1 MKKND
6 ITCSTCSTFLKRW
19 IKSNERMSKACT
31 NSRLRSGGGGGGKRK
46 KKNRR
51 EDKNKKTNNE
61 REQEN
66 QATCKRVA
74 LYEQKREG
82 RKDSTHKVRGSRLKA
97 KAEARKR
104 KK

>member
-1 MKKND
+1 MDQVERANEQSVYKQSIKKW
-6 ITCSTCSTFLKRW
+6 R
-19 IKSNERMSKACT
+19 
-31 NSRLRSGGGGGGKRK
+31 GGGGKRK

-51 EDKNKKTNNE
+51 EDKNKKMNNE

>member
-1 MKKND
+1 MDQVERANEQSVYKQSIKKW
-6 ITCSTCSTFLKRW
+6 R
-19 IKSNERMSKACT
+19 
-31 NSRLRSGGGGGGKRK
+31 GGGGGKRK

-104 KK
+104 KR

>member
-1 MKKND
+1 MDQVERANEQSVYKQSIKKW
-6 ITCSTCSTFLKRW
+6 R
-19 IKSNERMSKACT
+19 
-31 NSRLRSGGGGGGKRK
+31 GGGGKRK

>member
-31 NSRLRSGGGGGGKRK
+31 NSRLRSGGGGRGEEKEK
-46 KKNRR
+46 KRR

-104 KK
+104 KR

>member
-1 MKKND
+1 MDQVERANEQSVYKQSIKKW
-6 ITCSTCSTFLKRW
+6 R
-19 IKSNERMSKACT
+19 
-31 NSRLRSGGGGGGKRK
+31 GGGGKRK

-104 KK
+104 KR